1 MDSDGFQYSSSE
13 YVALS
18 GVKPA
23 INSTRIPG
31 TEPALGVPV
40 ATVAPQFPPQMPSPQ
55 VPVMLGKGG
64 SGRSNYRAGYR
75 AKYTIPQYLQQEAT
89 NYEMYKARAGYNSPG
104 AVARSTQAMDMGS
117 GYVPVSRT

>member
-1 MDSDGFQYSSSE
+1 MDSDGYQYSSSE

-18 GVKPA
+18 NVRPA

-31 TEPALGVPV
+31 TQPALGLPV
-40 ATVAPQFPPQMPSPQ
+40 ATVAPQFPPSPPPQ
-55 VPVMLGKGG
+55 IPVMLGKGG
-64 SGRSNYRAGYR
+64 SGRASYR

-89 NYEMYKARAGYNSPG
+89 NYEMFKGRAGYNSPG
-104 AVARSTQAMDMGS
+104 AVARSTQALDMGS